1 MDHHHHH
8 RPTTRRQAL
17 GEINGN
23 LRGGGNTNSKDA
35 VKKGY
40 VRKNHRVSSSKRVKL
55 FLFFYI
61 ISLSL
66 ERAMRR
72 WFFFSK
78 VFPLSLF
85 KGEGVPRF
93 SKVRTTYTLYLFF
106 FLLVN
111 YYYVLLR
118 SKQSREVQQHGYI
131 RTRSGRT
138 PKAPIQSSSENNGPD
153 VSMAKSSGGG
163 NKSAHTRHNN
173 NNTDPEVDGR
183 ENKLG
188 GSSRLAKHDPLQT
201 YSQNL
206 TNKEL
211 REVRDID
218 ALDKQN
224 PLAVTEFVNDMFN
237 YWFRVEPLTRV
248 SCNYMRSQTDINHK
262 MRAILVD
269 WLVEVHLKFKLMPET
284 LFLTHNL
291 IDRFLEKKVVSRKNL
306 QLVGVTAML
315 LASKYEEIWAPEV
328 RDFVYISDKAYTREQ
343 IIEMEKDMLS
353 ELGFHLTVP
362 TPFHFLSRFFKA
374 AGADKQMQLLS
385 NFLVECALVDYGALK
400 FSNSMLAASC
410 VYVAMRCLN
419 KGRWDANM
427 KIHTRYA
434 ESDILECADAVSR
447 LQRAAP
453 TANLSAVYKK
463 YSNDKFMAVAKIAPA
478 DGLGD
483 DMNS

>member
-1 MDHHHHH
+1 MDHHHH

-23 LRGGGNTNSKDA
+23 LRGGNTNSKDA

-40 VRKNHRVSSSKRVKL
+40 VGKNFCVSSSKRVKKRVVFIL
-55 FLFFYI
+55 LHH
-61 ISLSL
+61 LSR
-66 ERAMRR
+66 ERDATMV
-72 WFFFSK
+72 FFSQS
-78 VFPLSLF
+78 FPFSVLRG
-85 KGEGVPRF
+85 KVPRF

-111 YYYVLLR
+111 YYVLLN

>member
-1 MDHHHHH
+1 MEHRNHH

-23 LRGGGNTNSKDA
+23 TARENTNTGKNA
-35 VKKGY
+35 LAAKRGY
-40 VRKNHRVSSSKRVKL
+40 VGVFVRFSNATTLTMMMIPRGTNEIPLRENHHHHERVVSSS
-55 FLFFYI
+55 
-61 ISLSL
+61 
-66 ERAMRR
+66 
-72 WFFFSK
+72 
-78 VFPLSLF
+78 
-85 KGEGVPRF
+85 
-93 SKVRTTYTLYLFF
+93 F
-106 FLLVN
+106 FLSRLCS
-111 YYYVLLR
+111 R
-118 SKQSREVQQHGYI
+118 SNNTQQKSDTISFSSWLFIRYDPMTQHQGYI

-138 PKAPIQSSSENNGPD
+138 PKAPIQSGHQGD
-153 VSMAKSSGGG
+153 VSMGKSGGTKSSSRNATG
-163 NKSAHTRHNN
+163 NN
-173 NNTDPEVDGR
+173 NDEGADVDAQN
-183 ENKLG
+183 NKLG

-206 TNKEL
+206 TSKEL

-291 IDRFLEKKVVSRKNL
+291 IDRFLEKKAVSRKNL

-315 LASKYEEIWAPEV
+315 MASKYEEIWAPEV

-343 IIEMEKDMLS
+343 IIEMEKDKLS

-374 AGADKQMQLLS
+374 AGADKQMQLLA

-427 KIHTRYA
+427 KIHTRYS

>member
-1 MDHHHHH
+1 MDHHHH

-23 LRGGGNTNSKDA
+23 VRGGNNNSKDA

-40 VRKNHRVSSSKRVKL
+40 VRKNFCVSSSKRVKKRVVFIL
-55 FLFFYI
+55 LHH
-61 ISLSL
+61 LSR
-66 ERAMRR
+66 ERDATMV
-72 WFFFSK
+72 FFSQS
-78 VFPLSLF
+78 FPFSVLRG
-85 KGEGVPRF
+85 KVPRF

-111 YYYVLLR
+111 YYVLLN

>member
-1 MDHHHHH
+1 
-8 RPTTRRQAL
+8 
-17 GEINGN
+17 
-23 LRGGGNTNSKDA
+23 
-35 VKKGY
+35 
-40 VRKNHRVSSSKRVKL
+40 
-55 FLFFYI
+55 
-61 ISLSL
+61 
-66 ERAMRR
+66 
-72 WFFFSK
+72 
-78 VFPLSLF
+78 
-85 KGEGVPRF
+85 
-93 SKVRTTYTLYLFF
+93 
-106 FLLVN
+106 
-111 YYYVLLR
+111 
-118 SKQSREVQQHGYI
+118 
-131 RTRSGRT
+131 
-138 PKAPIQSSSENNGPD
+138 
-153 VSMAKSSGGG
+153 MAKSSGGG

-328 RDFVYISDKAYTREQ
+328 RDFVYISDNAYTREQ

-362 TPFHFLSRFFKA
+362 TPFNFLSRFFKA

>member
-1 MDHHHHH
+1 MVFFSQFSF
-8 RPTTRRQAL
+8 PF
-17 GEINGN
+17 GESFFKG
-23 LRGGGNTNSKDA
+23 
-35 VKKGY
+35 KKGA
-40 VRKNHRVSSSKRVKL
+40 K
-55 FLFFYI
+55 I
-61 ISLSL
+61 
-66 ERAMRR
+66 
-72 WFFFSK
+72 
-78 VFPLSLF
+78 F
-85 KGEGVPRF
+85 K
-93 SKVRTTYTLYLFF
+93 SAHNLHIFF
-106 FLLVN
+106 FLYL
-111 YYYVLLR
+111 YFYYVLLNASSTQR
-118 SKQSREVQQHGYI
+118 NREVQQHGGGYI

-138 PKAPIQSSSENNGPD
+138 PKAPIQSSSENNGD

-163 NKSAHTRHNN
+163 NKSAHARRNN

-211 REVRDID
+211 REVDID

-248 SCNYMRSQTDINHK
+248 SCNYMRSQTDTNHK

-463 YSNDKFMAVAKIAPA
+463 YSNEKFMAVAKIAPA

>member
-1 MDHHHHH
+1 MMMMIP
-8 RPTTRRQAL
+8 RGTNF
-17 GEINGN
+17 EIP
-23 LRGGGNTNSKDA
+23 LRENRIIIIIIASARASHLLLSFVADAIICSRWNNTQEQQQKSDDDTLSF
-35 VKKGY
+35 
-40 VRKNHRVSSSKRVKL
+40 SSWL
-55 FLFFYI
+55 FI
-61 ISLSL
+61 
-66 ERAMRR
+66 RHDPM
-72 WFFFSK
+72 
-78 VFPLSLF
+78 
-85 KGEGVPRF
+85 
-93 SKVRTTYTLYLFF
+93 T
-106 FLLVN
+106 
-111 YYYVLLR
+111 
-118 SKQSREVQQHGYI
+118 QHQGYI

-138 PKAPIQSSSENNGPD
+138 PKAPIQSGHQGD
-153 VSMAKSSGGG
+153 VSMGKSGGG
-163 NKSAHTRHNN
+163 TKSSSRNAAGNN
-173 NNTDPEVDGR
+173 NGEGADVDAQN
-183 ENKLG
+183 NKLG

-206 TNKEL
+206 TSKEL

-291 IDRFLEKKVVSRKNL
+291 IDRFLEKKAVSRKNL

-315 LASKYEEIWAPEV
+315 MASKYEEIWAPEV

-374 AGADKQMQLLS
+374 AGADKQMQLLA

-427 KIHTRYA
+427 KIHTRYS

>member
-1 MDHHHHH
+1 MGDD
-8 RPTTRRQAL
+8 
-17 GEINGN
+17 G
-23 LRGGGNTNSKDA
+23 
-35 VKKGY
+35 
-40 VRKNHRVSSSKRVKL
+40 
-55 FLFFYI
+55 
-61 ISLSL
+61 
-66 ERAMRR
+66 
-72 WFFFSK
+72 FFFSILS
-78 VFPLSLF
+78 PLVL
-85 KGEGVPRF
+85 KGKVPRF
-93 SKVRTTYTLYLFF
+93 SKSAHNLHFVYSSFYLYIITFYSTQNKAERF
-106 FLLVN
+106 SNTEGTSEPDLVARRKRRFK
-111 YYYVLLR
+111 VPL
-118 SKQSREVQQHGYI
+118 KI
-131 RTRSGRT
+131 M
-138 PKAPIQSSSENNGPD
+138 APTFPWRNHPEEGT
-153 VSMAKSSGGG
+153 
-163 NKSAHTRHNN
+163 KSAHTRHNN

-447 LQRAAP
+447 LQRTAP

>member
-1 MDHHHHH
+1 MDHHHH

-23 LRGGGNTNSKDA
+23 LRGGNNNNSKRCGEERVRHKEFSRLKV
-35 VKKGY
+35 VKART
-40 VRKNHRVSSSKRVKL
+40 VVVFILHH
-55 FLFFYI
+55 
-61 ISLSL
+61 LSL
-66 ERAMRR
+66 ERERDDG
-72 WFFFSK
+72 FFFLKS
-78 VFPLSLF
+78 FPFRFLRG
-85 KGEGVPRF
+85 KEVPRF
-93 SKVRTTYTLYLFF
+93 SKVRTTYTLYIFF

-111 YYYVLLR
+111 YYYVLLH

-153 VSMAKSSGGG
+153 VSMAKSTGGG

-362 TPFHFLSRFFKA
+362 
-374 AGADKQMQLLS
+374 
-385 NFLVECALVDYGALK
+385 
-400 FSNSMLAASC
+400 
-410 VYVAMRCLN
+410 
-419 KGRWDANM
+419 
-427 KIHTRYA
+427 
-434 ESDILECADAVSR
+434 AVSFLEQIFQGCR
-447 LQRAAP
+447 SGQANAITVQLFGRVRVGGLRSFEVFQLYVSRELRVRGDEVLEQREMGREHEDP
-453 TANLSAVYKK
+453 HEVRRERY
-463 YSNDKFMAVAKIAPA
+463 FGVR
-478 DGLGD
+478 
-483 DMNS
+483 

>member
-1 MDHHHHH
+1 MDHHHH

-23 LRGGGNTNSKDA
+23 LRGGNTNSKDT

-40 VRKNHRVSSSKRVKL
+40 VGKNFCVSSSKRVKKRVVFIL
-55 FLFFYI
+55 LHH
-61 ISLSL
+61 LSR
-66 ERAMRR
+66 ERDATMV
-72 WFFFSK
+72 FFSQS
-78 VFPLSLF
+78 FPFSVLRG
-85 KGEGVPRF
+85 KVPRF

-111 YYYVLLR
+111 YYVLLN

>member
-1 MDHHHHH
+1 MDHHHH

-23 LRGGGNTNSKDA
+23 VRGGNNNSKDA
-35 VKKGY
+35 VKEGY
-40 VRKNHRVSSSKRVKL
+40 VRKNFCVSSSKRVKKRVVFIL
-55 FLFFYI
+55 LHH
-61 ISLSL
+61 LSR
-66 ERAMRR
+66 ERDATMV
-72 WFFFSK
+72 FFSQS
-78 VFPLSLF
+78 FPFSVLRG
-85 KGEGVPRF
+85 KVPRF

-111 YYYVLLR
+111 YYVLLN